1 MISTRARRR
10 HFTEEERTE
19 LLRAY
24 QESGLTQREF
34 AAQNGLSL
42 SWLSIWLR
50 KSRKSDK
57 GGEPGRLVRL
67 PMGLEVGGKP
77 RSTYKIGFSSG
88 QSLEVS
94 TGFDLEEV
102 KRLCQLLR
110 EI

>member
-10 HFTEEERTE
+10 HFTEEERTG

-34 AAQNGLSL
+34 AAQNGMSL

-57 GGEPGRLVRL
+57 VGEPGRLVRL
-67 PMGLEVGGKP
+67 PIELEMGGRP
-77 RSTYKIGFSSG
+77 RLTYKIGFSSG

-94 TGFDLEEV
+94 AGFDIEEV
-102 KRLCQLLR
+102 RELCKLLCG
-110 EI
+110 I